1 VTDVRQERSLT
12 RITPL
17 DEAAAAELD
26 AIFARMEA
34 AAIEDLMQDQF
45 PRERL
50 ETHRRA
56 GMRYRGQSYEVTA
69 PVPHLRGP
77 MDVADLIQRFH
88 DAHRRRY
95 GHMAQA
101 EAVEI
106 VNFQVTAVGLIP
118 KPAMKT
124 FAAPP
129 AGPAQASPQAIRQA
143 YFNGSDA
150 CDTPV
155 WRRGALPPGARIEG
169 PAIIEEKTST
179 TVLYPAQC
187 ATIDPYLN
195 IEIEV
200 QS

>member
-1 VTDVRQERSLT
+1 
-12 RITPL
+12 
-17 DEAAAAELD
+17 
-26 AIFARMEA
+26 MEA
-34 AAIEDLMQDQF
+34 AAIEDLMQEQF

-56 GMRYRGQSYEVTA
+56 GMRYRGQSYEVTV
-69 PVPHLRGP
+69 PVLHLRGP

-124 FAAPP
+124 FAAP
-129 AGPAQASPQAIRQA
+129 AVGPEHASPQAIRPA

-155 WRRGALPPGARIEG
+155 WRRGALPPGAHIEG

-179 TVLYPAQC
+179 TVLYPAQR
-187 ATIDPYLN
+187 ATVDAYLN